1 MLSYH
6 EIKYTGAGKY
16 VEGACLSTDSK
27 PTTGILNGSVLI
39 EMDTA
44 ALCFFDAEQER
55 WLPFTPPEA

>member
-1 MLSYH
+1 MLSFH

-39 EMDTA
+39 EMDTGKVY
-44 ALCFFDAEQER
+44 FYD
-55 WLPFTPPEA
+55 EANSQWREWGA